1 MGTLLMSG
9 GLPPFGPC
17 GGAAAASMGLPGV
30 TPPPPLPLVLALL
43 RVGVAGWDVGVVLP
57 SRLLRPNILFLPDF
71 SLSPIPMAALRG
83 APEDFR
89 KHNWVV
95 VLSRSGQISG
105 APSP

>member
-1 MGTLLMSG
+1 MSG

-83 APEDFR
+83 AP
-89 KHNWVV
+89 
-95 VLSRSGQISG
+95 
-105 APSP
+105 